1 MTPGRKT
8 GKDRLS
14 RAEIRKDAVQET
26 FTATTNA
33 VGAVAGIVVGAVGD
47 IGRAVGGY
55 ATELFEIR
63 ESSRRAASD
72 HEVDLVDVPARGR
85 TSPATSASRRLS
97 SGAPR
102 STPRR
107 GRGRCARRLRCAVTR
122 SSGRGR
128 RTS

>member
-14 RAEIRKDAVQET
+14 RAEIRKDALQET

-55 ATELFEIR
+55 ATELFEIC

-72 HEVDLVDVPARGR
+72 HEVDVVDVTEPEEPDDPDDPEDLGTQPAQ
-85 TSPATSASRRLS
+85 
-97 SGAPR
+97 
-102 STPRR
+102 
-107 GRGRCARRLRCAVTR
+107 
-122 SSGRGR
+122 
-128 RTS
+128 